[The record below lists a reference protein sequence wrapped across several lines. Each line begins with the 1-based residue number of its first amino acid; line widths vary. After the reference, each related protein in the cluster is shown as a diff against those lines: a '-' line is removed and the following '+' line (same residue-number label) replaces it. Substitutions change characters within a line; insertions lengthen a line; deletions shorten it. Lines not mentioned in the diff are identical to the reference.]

1 MESLGRSS
9 SGSKHRLHISN
20 PAFLQSMWSA
30 SFCVFAS
37 CVVETMKSAWLM
49 HHVLSVSVHTAGPSP
64 SLKRA
69 ELSACSMLAYPEK
82 TTLRFFD
89 FGPAH
94 AQLFLGWSLQAL
106 VRVGVKVRV
115 RVCKAWP

>member
-1 MESLGRSS
+1 M
-9 SGSKHRLHISN
+9 
-20 PAFLQSMWSA
+20 
-30 SFCVFAS
+30 
-37 CVVETMKSAWLM
+37 
-49 HHVLSVSVHTAGPSP
+49 
-64 SLKRA
+64 KRA

-115 RVCKAWP
+115 RICKAWP